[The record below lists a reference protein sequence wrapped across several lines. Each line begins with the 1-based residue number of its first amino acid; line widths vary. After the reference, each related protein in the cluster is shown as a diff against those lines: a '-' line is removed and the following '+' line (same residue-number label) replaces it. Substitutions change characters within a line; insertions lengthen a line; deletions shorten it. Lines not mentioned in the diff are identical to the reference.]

1 MMRHAAVLLI
11 LVFAL
16 PHRGLAQTGAS
27 SQLSTVQPLSLDD
40 AIRIALERH
49 PAVKE
54 AEAAVLAAEARVK
67 EARAS
72 YYPQLSFSGI
82 GKVGLSGATGALGL
96 PGFPA
101 SPFFRNTAYSGN
113 LYQTIFDFGRIR
125 HFVAL
130 ERALAESTRLQEVE
144 EEKRIVLGVRH
155 GYFSVLEALQLE
167 RVAKQIVED
176 RSLTRDRA
184 QAYYRAGLGS
194 QLELSLAEANLAEA
208 QGGLIQAQNTIN
220 TAFAALR
227 AAMGVTASQ
236 AYELQNPKTETL
248 SWPPLDDIVQ
258 SGLKDRPDIQALQFK
273 ITALSENLGL
283 ARAQSLPNINGFAA
297 GGQGRFNGT
306 TVKEEQRHGVG
317 ALGLLVPIFT
327 GGRLKAER
335 EEARAEL
342 QGATAANEELQQQI
356 RLQVSQAYYELQD
369 LSERIRAADE
379 QRKAAQQALTLAQ
392 ARYRVQLSSFLEVVT
407 AQVAAAKA
415 ETNLARTQFDYE
427 RAKADLDFATGRRVR
442 P

>member
-1 MMRHAAVLLI
+1 M
-11 LVFAL
+11 
-16 PHRGLAQTGAS
+16 
-27 SQLSTVQPLSLDD
+27 
-40 AIRIALERH
+40 
-49 PAVKE
+49 
-54 AEAAVLAAEARVK
+54 
-67 EARAS
+67 
-72 YYPQLSFSGI
+72 
-82 GKVGLSGATGALGL
+82 
-96 PGFPA
+96 
-101 SPFFRNTAYSGN
+101 
-113 LYQTIFDFGRIR
+113 
-125 HFVAL
+125 
-130 ERALAESTRLQEVE
+130 
-144 EEKRIVLGVRH
+144 
-155 GYFSVLEALQLE
+155 
-167 RVAKQIVED
+167 
-176 RSLTRDRA
+176 
-184 QAYYRAGLGS
+184 
-194 QLELSLAEANLAEA
+194 
-208 QGGLIQAQNTIN
+208 
-220 TAFAALR
+220 
-227 AAMGVTASQ
+227 
-236 AYELQNPKTETL
+236 
-248 SWPPLDDIVQ
+248 Q

>member
-1 MMRHAAVLLI
+1 LQRC
-11 LVFAL
+11 
-16 PHRGLAQTGAS
+16 
-27 SQLSTVQPLSLDD
+27 
-40 AIRIALERH
+40 
-49 PAVKE
+49 
-54 AEAAVLAAEARVK
+54 
-67 EARAS
+67 
-72 YYPQLSFSGI
+72 
-82 GKVGLSGATGALGL
+82 GL
-96 PGFPA
+96 PW
-101 SPFFRNTAYSGN
+101 
-113 LYQTIFDFGRIR
+113 
-125 HFVAL
+125 
-130 ERALAESTRLQEVE
+130 
-144 EEKRIVLGVRH
+144 VL
-155 GYFSVLEALQLE
+155 
-167 RVAKQIVED
+167 
-176 RSLTRDRA
+176 
-184 QAYYRAGLGS
+184 
-194 QLELSLAEANLAEA
+194 
-208 QGGLIQAQNTIN
+208 
-220 TAFAALR
+220 
-227 AAMGVTASQ
+227 TASQ

-379 QRKAAQQALTLAQ
+379 QRKAAQQALTLVQ

-407 AQVAAAKA
+407 AQAAAAKA

-427 RAKADLDFATGRRVR
+427 RAKADLDFATGRSVR